1 MTKEITIKDNRIKEL
16 LTELEIRLREL
27 FKDDLKKIIL
37 FGSYAKGNYGNES
50 DIDIMVLL
58 GKHGTNDFEDQ
69 IADIVVDLT
78 GKYSIYISIF
88 IENEKL
94 YYKNI
99 NLEALFKNIETEG
112 IELYA
117 AWRKTKSLKV

>member
-27 FKDDLKKIIL
+27 FKDDHKKIIL

-99 NLEALFKNIETEG
+99 NLEALFKNIENEG